1 MKIGV
6 HLPMTIIVAGAM
18 ALTGL
23 AGIQSADP
31 WAHGSQATAYHADQ
45 YRAMGGAV
53 HNDGHKA
60 GVPADYPGDGSDNV
74 GSSDSGGGGGAGG

>member
-6 HLPMTIIVAGAM
+6 QLPMTIIVAAAM
-18 ALTGL
+18 ALTGT
-23 AGIQSADP
+23 AGIQIADP

-53 HNDGHKA
+53 RNGGYKA
-60 GVPADYPGDGSDNV
+60 GAPADYPGDGSDNV
-74 GSSDSGGGGGAGG
+74 GSSDSGGGGAGG